1 MADSQKNS
9 RHPRMAVVLGVVL
22 IVLGVFNL
30 AGNVF
35 PAIYGFASGRSC
47 VLFGELYGR
56 ARSLSRVCIWY
67 GLLGVGSWPASPRQG
82 REARSAV
89 AWKIAGFWEYAA
101 A

>member
-9 RHPRMAVVLGVVL
+9 RHPRMAVVLASCSSYSAYSTWRET
-22 IVLGVFNL
+22 FS
-30 AGNVF
+30 

-47 VLFGELYGR
+47 MLFGELYGR

-82 REARSAV
+82 QEARSAV
-89 AWKIAGFWEYAA
+89 AWKIAGFWEYAVA
-101 A
+101 